1 VIKLQNVSLKSAS
14 LGEALEEAASL
25 APRKIAI
32 VEGDKKKSFKEL
44 DTMANALAASL
55 QELGLRKGDRIAIYM
70 KSSIE
75 FVVSF
80 YAIEKLGGIVA
91 WVNPNYRKTEAE
103 FILRNSEARGIVIF
117 REWDGY
123 DYLDAV
129 LKMKENLPHL
139 EFAVVVGEGE
149 GENIWSFY
157 DLLNKGYG
165 RSFSAPAIESQ
176 NDLAMLIY
184 TSGTTGRPKGA
195 MITHFQAVN
204 GALQYSLGVQAT
216 SEDIFIGILPMSHS
230 YGCGSTLILPTLL
243 RSTLVLMDKFD
254 AEKTFQLIEKERI
267 TLQLASPAH
276 YILELNHPKR
286 SHYDLSSLRAGLI
299 AGQIAPEG
307 LITRVDKEMGI
318 YLTSFWGASEVG
330 PGLGII
336 CPYPSSLEIREAYI
350 GKPIEGTMVR
360 VADPVTRKEVPEG
373 QMGELTLKGW
383 PVLKGYWNNPEET
396 RKQVIDGWLHMGDL
410 VSREKEGYLKIYG
423 RTKDLINRGGYKVY
437 PYELESLL
445 IDHPKVQEV
454 CIVATPNPILGESI
468 CACVIPRPGQS
479 LSLKDL
485 RDFLQGKIAPH
496 KLPDELCTMEEF
508 PRLSGGVKLNK
519 FGRGGLAELAQKDV
533 NLEKYRR

>member
-1 VIKLQNVSLKSAS
+1 LEMVSMNTLS
-14 LGEALEEAASL
+14 LGENLEQAASV
-25 APRKIAI
+25 APHKVAL
-32 VEGDKKKSFKEL
+32 VEGEKRKTFKEL
-44 DTMANALAASL
+44 DTMATALAASL
-55 QELGLRKGDRIAIYM
+55 QELGIRKGDRVAIYM

-80 YAIEKLGGIVA
+80 YAIEKLGGIIA

-103 FILRNSEARGIVIF
+103 FILRNSEAKGIVIF
-117 REWDGY
+117 REWEGY

-129 LKMKENLPHL
+129 LKMKENLPSL
-139 EFAVVVGEGE
+139 EFILLVGEGE
-149 GENIWSFY
+149 GKKIWRFG
-157 DLLNKGYG
+157 DLLKRGYDT
-165 RSFSAPAIESQ
+165 SFSPPVIQSQ
-176 NDLAMLIY
+176 EDLAMLIY

-204 GALQYSLGVQAT
+204 GGLQYSLGVQAT

-254 AEKTFQLIEKERI
+254 AERAFQIIEKERI

-276 YILELNHPKR
+276 YILEVNHPRR

-307 LITRVDKEMGI
+307 LITRVQKEMGV

-336 CPYPSSLEIREAYI
+336 CPYPSPLEIREAYI

-360 VADPVTRKEVPEG
+360 VADSETGKEAPDG

-383 PVLKGYWNNPEET
+383 HVLQGYWNNPEET
-396 RKQVIDGWLHMGDL
+396 RKQVSDGWLHMGDL

-437 PYELESLL
+437 PYELESLI
-445 IDHPKVQEV
+445 IDHPKVQDV
-454 CIVATPNPILGESI
+454 CVVATPNPILGESI
-468 CACVIPRPGQS
+468 CACVIPRPSQS
-479 LSLKDL
+479 LTLKDL

-496 KLPDELCTMEEF
+496 KLPDELCLMEEF
-508 PRLSGGVKLNK
+508 PRLSGGIKLNK
-519 FGRGGLAELAQKDV
+519 FGRGGLAELALKD
-533 NLEKYRR
+533 LHREKFRR

>member
-1 VIKLQNVSLKSAS
+1 MIELETVSLNTAS
-14 LGEALEEAASL
+14 LGETLDQAAAIAPDKTAL
-25 APRKIAI
+25 
-32 VEGDKKKSFKEL
+32 VEGEKRRSFKEL
-44 DTMANALAASL
+44 DAMANALAASL

-103 FILRNSEARGIVIF
+103 FILRNSEAKGIVIF
-117 REWDGY
+117 REWEGY

-129 LKMKENLPHL
+129 LKMKENLPSL
-139 EFAVVVGEGE
+139 EFTLLVGEGE
-149 GENIWSFY
+149 GENLWRFN
-157 DLLNKGYG
+157 DLLNRGYG
-165 RSFSAPAIESQ
+165 KSFSPPVIQSQ
-176 NDLAMLIY
+176 EDLAMLIY

-204 GALQYSLGVQAT
+204 GGLRYSLGVQAT
-216 SEDIFIGILPMSHS
+216 SEDVFIGILPMSHS

-254 AEKTFQLIEKERI
+254 AEKAFQLIEKERI
-267 TLQLASPAH
+267 TLQLAAPAH
-276 YILELNHPKR
+276 YILELNHPRR

-307 LITRVDKEMGI
+307 LLTRVQKEMGI

-336 CPYPSSLEIREAYI
+336 CPYPSPLEIRESYI

-360 VADPVTRKEVPEG
+360 VADPETRKEVPDG

-383 PVLKGYWNNPEET
+383 HVLKGYWNNPEET

-437 PYELESLL
+437 PYELESLITDL
-445 IDHPKVQEV
+445 PKVQDV
-454 CIVATPNPILGESI
+454 CVVATPNPILGESI
-468 CACVIPRPGQS
+468 CACVIPRTGQT
-479 LSLKDL
+479 LTLKDL
-485 RDFLQGKIAPH
+485 RDFLHGKIAPH
-496 KLPDELCTMEEF
+496 KLPDELCIMKEF
-508 PRLSGGVKLNK
+508 PRLSGGIKLNK
-519 FGRGGLAELAQKDV
+519 FGRGGLAELAQKDL
-533 NLEKYRR
+533 NREKYRR